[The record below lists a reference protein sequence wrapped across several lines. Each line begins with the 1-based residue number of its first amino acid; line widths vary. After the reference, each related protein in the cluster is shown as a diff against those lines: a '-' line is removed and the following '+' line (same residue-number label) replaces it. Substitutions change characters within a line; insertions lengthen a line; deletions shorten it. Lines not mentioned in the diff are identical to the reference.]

1 MQIATATDDPKG
13 NGALILAPLS
23 PLTLDPATF
32 RPRIVGRLHLL
43 ATALAMA
50 ACTESTS
57 GPGADQPLDIDLA
70 LPWNT
75 ATVAEAGG
83 SPSLVERGIDRARTN
98 HRMRSLLVV
107 KDGRLVVEE
116 YFGVGD
122 PDGLHDVRSV
132 TKSVVS
138 ALTGIALARGDIR
151 SLDDAAADYLGP
163 LVPDLDPEKR
173 VITIRHLLTMTSGLE
188 WDESGGFGS
197 YTEWIRSR
205 DHLGFLLDKPFEAA
219 PGSRFNY
226 NSAAVHLL
234 GVVLEQ
240 ATTMKLP
247 TLAQFALF
255 DPMGIAS
262 SRWESLGGGFHNGG
276 AGLDLRPRDL
286 ARFGQLFLQRGSSG
300 GHQVMPAEWVDISS
314 DAAAGQGI
322 GAGSLGGIPAL
333 GGTSYGYLWW
343 VAPGASEPLYFAWG
357 YGGQYVVVVP
367 DLGLVVVAT
376 NDWYRVSNDGGAG
389 HYERL
394 TMDVL
399 VEDIIPAF
407 R

>member
-1 MQIATATDDPKG
+1 MG
-13 NGALILAPLS
+13 
-23 PLTLDPATF
+23 
-32 RPRIVGRLHLL
+32 
-43 ATALAMA
+43 
-50 ACTESTS
+50 ACTEITS
-57 GPGADQPLDIDLA
+57 GPEADQSLDIDLA

-75 ATVAEAGG
+75 ATIAEAGG
-83 SPSLVERGIDRARTN
+83 SPSLVERGIDRARAN

-138 ALTGIALARGDIR
+138 ALTGIALARGDIH
-151 SLDDAAADYLGP
+151 SLDDPAADYLGP

-173 VITIRHLLTMTSGLE
+173 AITIRHLLTMTSGLE

-234 GVVLEQ
+234 GVVVEQ
-240 ATTMKLP
+240 ATTMTLP

-255 DPMGIAS
+255 DPMGIAG

-300 GHQVMPAEWVDISS
+300 GHQIMPAEWVDISS

-322 GAGSLGGIPAL
+322 GAGSLAGIPSL

-343 VAPGASEPLYFAWG
+343 VAPGAPEPLYFAWG

-367 DLGLVVVAT
+367 DLGLIVVAT

-394 TMDVL
+394 TMDIL